1 MRWGGGQWH
10 RWHAAHCQMLL
21 VTMHSCIC
29 MVIIP
34 TFTSWSVWNPRCE
47 DAHTPSKASW
57 TIHFC
62 RVGAIVQHQ
71 CSADLVPPKRN
82 VCFHVILQTRHRL
95 LKGGWDEPGHEGA
108 CPAPFT
114 DQNCFCNKR
123 NVQLLKPYAV
133 FCFADQKSLLPWELQ
148 NESIMAQPG
157 RNRNLCWATTAPGLL
172 GTNTHVCS
180 AWKQKAPSNLTCKP
194 PPANI

>member
-1 MRWGGGQWH
+1 MSREHRTNCTVKDSSAWYDKQNQKDRYHNKLSRSHTRWGGGQWH

-71 CSADLVPPKRN
+71 CSADLKVFLREKDSTEGQATCLYLIQSISYKGKRKIHH
-82 VCFHVILQTRHRL
+82 F
-95 LKGGWDEPGHEGA
+95 
-108 CPAPFT
+108 
-114 DQNCFCNKR
+114 
-123 NVQLLKPYAV
+123 
-133 FCFADQKSLLPWELQ
+133 
-148 NESIMAQPG
+148 
-157 RNRNLCWATTAPGLL
+157 
-172 GTNTHVCS
+172 
-180 AWKQKAPSNLTCKP
+180 
-194 PPANI
+194 